1 MENYITHNGDFEF
14 YKVNGKYYDV
24 EVVQQW
30 LEKVLGTA
38 MPATVDS
45 GECMLDI
52 YDCTRN
58 LSLACIFKMKLIVN
72 FRAF

>member
-52 YDCTRN
+52 YD
-58 LSLACIFKMKLIVN
+58 
-72 FRAF
+72 

>member
-1 MENYITHNGDFEF
+1 MYNMYSFVSSSASNPCTRPRRLGLECYITHNGDFEF

-30 LEKVLGTA
+30 LEKVLGVP

-45 GECMLDI
+45 GEL
-52 YDCTRN
+52 
-58 LSLACIFKMKLIVN
+58 
-72 FRAF
+72 